1 MIQFLLKMLKMCVG
15 YIFCTLAP
23 DDDDMV
29 LQITGSIFEKNS
41 YNLFIKETFI
51 QHPRIIILMFPPS
64 STK

>member
-41 YNLFIKETFI
+41 YNLFIKETLI
-51 QHPRIIILMFPPS
+51 HSAP
-64 STK
+64 